1 MVRIDVEDFG
11 PIEVEDGTRL
21 VRALEDGGLDMM
33 HRCGGYA
40 KCTTCRVAFIEGE
53 PDRMTVAEHTRLT
66 AKELLGQARLSCQIL
81 CDHDMKLRQI
91 LHFKESGLSDP
102 GPRPEAYITPDPPEW
117 MDAPADL
124 PRNVAAMLTGEG
136 SAQATI

>member
-1 MVRIDVEDFG
+1 MVRIDVDGFG

-102 GPRPEAYITPDPPEW
+102 GPTPEAYITPDPPEW
-117 MDAPADL
+117 MDAPPDL
-124 PRNVAAMLTGEG
+124 PRNVAAMSATDG